1 MDLEG
6 RGGGYY
12 EKWKD
17 RQLCHDKLKQKV
29 KIKIGK
35 DFFMTS
41 KSDKV
46 NHGFGLKNVIA
57 VVEKYHGEYYMES
70 VTENGEATFQVSIG
84 VPKAEDG
91 KRL

>member
-1 MDLEG
+1 
-6 RGGGYY
+6 
-12 EKWKD
+12 
-17 RQLCHDKLKQKV
+17 
-29 KIKIGK
+29 
-35 DFFMTS
+35 MTS